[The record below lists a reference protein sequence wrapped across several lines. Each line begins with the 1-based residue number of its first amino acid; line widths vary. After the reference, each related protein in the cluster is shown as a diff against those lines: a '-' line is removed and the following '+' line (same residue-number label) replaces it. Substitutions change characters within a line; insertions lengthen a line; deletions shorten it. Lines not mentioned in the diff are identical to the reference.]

1 MRLSDFR
8 PFWHRPSATLRPR
21 THRDNRKK
29 WCWVP
34 KLCVWCTHTHFVQ
47 MGKFSAETVW
57 LPHWLYAGASAMAPT
72 THRSAYS
79 CPCRAARLL
88 YNARCVDTSSAW
100 SSDRSLLLLLYSRS
114 PWQQCRT
121 VRIFSKQHLPSAIP
135 PSTRGCF
142 ARPARYIHLIFLP
155 SSGLP
160 VRWLLPH
167 NSNFVFFSLS
177 LSIHSPLA
185 ASLASLS
192 PLCRERSSAATP
204 VIPVPT
210 ARFIVAVACHLL
222 SISALSQALSATL
235 APHSTAHTL

>member
-1 MRLSDFR
+1 MVILDRAVCAFPTFGPSGTGQVRLSGPVHIATIGKSDAEFRNFVCDAHTHTLYKWVNFR
-8 PFWHRPSATLRPR
+8 PKQFGCRIGYMQALQRWHRL
-21 THRDNRKK
+21 
-29 WCWVP
+29 
-34 KLCVWCTHTHFVQ
+34 
-47 MGKFSAETVW
+47 
-57 LPHWLYAGASAMAPT
+57 
-72 THRSAYS
+72 HRSAYS

-88 YNARCVDTSSAW
+88 YNARCVYTSSAW

-177 LSIHSPLA
+177 LSLFRFIP
-185 ASLASLS
+185 LS
-192 PLCRERSSAATP
+192 PPASPAFPLYAEN
-204 VIPVPT
+204 
-210 ARFIVAVACHLL
+210 ARR
-222 SISALSQALSATL
+222 QQRQ
-235 APHSTAHTL
+235 